1 VAVSLIA
8 SLTISI
14 KVYNFIDFYDSRDER
29 AWIEPIKSVTRGAI
43 FQSCEILGYQRAK
56 IRISKSPSTIKLPR
70 LRERERKEL
79 DLVISVPG
87 HFNMINY
94 MNSFCASK
102 AWRARWF
109 GKKGHLLVSS
119 QIKEELTHAD

>member
-1 VAVSLIA
+1 MSLG

-29 AWIEPIKSVTRGAI
+29 AWIEPIKSVTTGAI

-70 LRERERKEL
+70 LGERER
-79 DLVISVPG
+79 G
-87 HFNMINY
+87 RN
-94 MNSFCASK
+94 
-102 AWRARWF
+102 
-109 GKKGHLLVSS
+109 
-119 QIKEELTHAD
+119 